1 MGASSLGIFVR
12 LACVKHAASV
22 RPEPGSNSLYKFIV
36 RFIFWLHFVTLTIFR
51 FRFLSKPPSLLCKVL
66 ISKSFDFEPTL
77 SSFSRYCLIFK
88 DHCRISDFS
97 IISHRFPFVK
107 YFFRFFQILFT
118 RFTFPPWQLYH
129 YITFFPLGQAFFDN
143 FQKKFQTVM
152 RIIKP
157 AANQPANILYH
168 NTSCLSTVS
177 FVFSQFNVYYTN
189 YSIHLYAKLFIFAI
203 IFL

>member
-36 RFIFWLHFVTLTIFR
+36 RFVFWLHFVTLTIFR

-88 DHCRISDFS
+88 DHRRISDFS

-107 YFFRFFQILFT
+107 YFFRFFQNLFT

-129 YITFFPLGQAFFDN
+129 YITFSPLCQAFFRI
-143 FQKKFQTVM
+143 FFLFVPFYLISAPVFPLLPLFCTKLQKWDTAK
-152 RIIKP
+152 
-157 AANQPANILYH
+157 
-168 NTSCLSTVS
+168 TSQYL
-177 FVFSQFNVYYTN
+177 
-189 YSIHLYAKLFIFAI
+189 IRALFT
-203 IFL
+203 